1 LIASYAQGA
10 ILLCIVGQELHDHQS
25 PGCRSRKSN
34 EVLRGRIG
42 VRNRFSRR
50 SGAGVRGL
58 RRNFSQA
65 GLRNAG
71 REDLADL
78 AVE

>member
-1 LIASYAQGA
+1 MGLATTTPTIPEFLKGFRPPTTSLIWGYLE
-10 ILLCIVGQELHDHQS
+10 I
-25 PGCRSRKSN
+25 PP
-34 EVLRGRIG
+34 
-42 VRNRFSRR
+42 
-50 SGAGVRGL
+50 GAGVRGL
-58 RRNFSQA
+58 TRNFSQA